1 MYVFILLLYIW
12 CNTDVADTHLI
23 PTRRHTEIGTMV
35 ILGIQRLSNYF
46 FPSPLIK
53 QSLFDLKLGKIA
65 SLFKNRC
72 WFPLWLFFFFL
83 HLFRYA
89 TIRRKMQFYHLWDGE
104 VLIPLLVCSGK
115 GRPVCVL

>member
-72 WFPLWLFFFFL
+72 WFPLWLFFFPPSVQV
-83 HLFRYA
+83 RYYKTEDA
-89 TIRRKMQFYHLWDGE
+89 ILPSLGW
-104 VLIPLLVCSGK
+104 
-115 GRPVCVL
+115 